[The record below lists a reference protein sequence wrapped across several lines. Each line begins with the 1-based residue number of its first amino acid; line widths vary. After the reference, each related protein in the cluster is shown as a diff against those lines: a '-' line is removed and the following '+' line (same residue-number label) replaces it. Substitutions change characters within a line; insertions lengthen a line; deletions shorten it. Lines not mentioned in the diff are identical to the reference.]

1 VAHQRH
7 PSRVAAERSDVLLD
21 PAQSGGHVQ
30 QRIVARSIAVAA
42 VEKSCADN
50 FTSLPPAYQ
59 CFSFSVTFYPRD
71 AMLAGVLAMALCLSV
86 CVCLS
91 VTSRCS
97 IEMDE

>member
-86 CVCLS
+86 CLSVS